1 MKTLYRDVIVVGA
14 GPGGSACASYLV
26 REGVDVLLVD
36 KETFPRDKP
45 CGDCQSGFAYG
56 HLKEL
61 GVLDEVA
68 SKGFENR
75 GILLTSPDYS
85 KIALEAPTKGMR
97 FNTPRRIFD
106 DIMRRNAIKDGAE
119 MLEQFW
125 VYDVI
130 REDGFVRGVKAKYQ
144 GEYIEVRSKIVIGA
158 DGSHSMVAKAIDMF
172 PDDDSNVAVVG
183 RCYYADVPLEGFN
196 EIHFDKNV
204 LPGYVWVFPEK
215 DNVANVGL
223 GFNRDCYTEGKTL
236 EEYLD
241 LWIETSPYGRVLK
254 DKKRIGIFKG
264 WRIPSGAQAMDNYD
278 AGVMLIGD
286 AGSMVMPLTGE
297 GIGPAFET
305 AKFAAETSLKALKA
319 NDFSRE
325 MLKEFSDR
333 TRKTYEPKYQSV
345 KSMEKLFRSPEAIDQ
360 AVRQI
365 IENDAL
371 KQKFTKEW
379 FFEEYDK

>member
-1 MKTLYRDVIVVGA
+1 MKTLYHDVIVVGA
-14 GPGGSACASYLV
+14 GPGGSACASHLS

-45 CGDCQSGFAYG
+45 CGDCQSGFAHG
-56 HLKEL
+56 HLKDL

-85 KIALEAPTKGMR
+85 RVALEAPTKGMR

-106 DIMRRNAIKDGAE
+106 DIMRRNAIRHGAE

-130 REDGFVRGVKAKYQ
+130 KEDGFVRGVKAKYQ
-144 GEYIEVRSKIVIGA
+144 GEYIELRSKIVIGA
-158 DGSHSMVAKAIDMF
+158 DGSHSMVARAIDMF
-172 PDDDSNVAVVG
+172 PDEDSDVAVVG
-183 RCYYADVPLEGFN
+183 RCYYADVSLEGFN

-204 LPGYVWVFPEK
+204 LPGYVWVFPER

-223 GFNRDCYTEGKTL
+223 GFNRDRYTEGKTL
-236 EEYLD
+236 EEYLEI
-241 LWIETSPYGRVLK
+241 WIESSPYGKALK
-254 DKKRIGIFKG
+254 GKKRIGRFKG
-264 WRIPSGAQAMDNYD
+264 WRIPSGAQAMDNYA

-305 AKFAAETSLKALKA
+305 AKFAAEVSMKALKA
-319 NDFSRE
+319 DDFSADV
-325 MLKEFSDR
+325 LKEFAER
-333 TRKTYEPKYQSV
+333 TRSTYQPKYQSV
-345 KSMEKLFRSPEAIDQ
+345 KAMERLFRSPEAINHG
-360 AVRQI
+360 VRQV

-371 KQKFTKEW
+371 RQKFTQEW
-379 FFEEYDK
+379 FFEAYGK